1 MQKWRQW
8 ESASEVDWGLAV
20 ERESVIRSLA
30 EEPRL
35 SRQELEKAMVR
46 LDLSRTALYKLLH
59 RYKQRPQTSSLL
71 PWRRGRDLNVRVLE
85 PKQEELLQVCIREFY
100 LKRERPSIAAL
111 MREVKRRFSEQ
122 QLPSPAVALHFN
134 RRFAAYKFQQLSA
147 ISIHY
152 RCS

>member
-134 RRFAAYKFQQLSA
+134 RIPLRRFCDG
-147 ISIHY
+147 
-152 RCS
+152 RR